1 MINLILNNS
10 RNKKSTF
17 SSLISYN
24 LYLTHTH
31 RVSRRIFKIPIFQK
45 DWIFASNIILYF
57 EFSIFSHFVK
67 ITSFSIVQR
76 HTTFDINLINSKKN
90 ILCSNEWERIS
101 WKFWEKSRD
110 LHTIIYKSLIVNR
123 KGIKSRRN
131 SSKIEISNLE
141 CIYISGR

>member
-17 SSLISYN
+17 SSLILYN
-24 LYLTHTH
+24 LYLTHTS
-31 RVSRRIFKIPIFQK
+31 RVQEEFSKFQFSKKIEFSRRILYYI
-45 DWIFASNIILYF
+45 SNFPFSLTSWKSLHSRSYETHDFWHKFDKF
-57 EFSIFSHFVK
+57 E
-67 ITSFSIVQR
+67 
-76 HTTFDINLINSKKN
+76 KN